1 MRMIRRDDELPVNML
16 YPHPDNPRK
25 DIGDISELTESIKA
39 NGLFQSLTVIKDGKG
54 LEAAHPGEDCDG
66 YTVIIGHR
74 RLAAA
79 KAAGLEYVPCNVAE
93 MTEQEQISTML
104 LENMQRNDLTVYE
117 QAQGFQ
123 MMLDLG
129 EDEQSIADKT
139 GFSKKTVKHRLKLLE
154 LDPEEFKKSQEKGA
168 TLDDYIELEKIHD
181 KDLKNKALKEIGT
194 QNFQWKVQNAI
205 NEEKREIN
213 KAMWESYLSR
223 KLERVEYTRDREFLS
238 KYPIPRTSELTEE
251 RKEEIEK
258 LIAIEQ
264 ETSAKPEI
272 YYMQDS
278 NGYIYIVGKMKDKSA
293 EQERQKKYDAQQ
305 ELYRRRKERIEP
317 IEKQAK
323 ELREKFIKD
332 WDGGKKE
339 LELIV
344 FEYLTSPYILN
355 YSEVDYEELADRM
368 GLKSII
374 ESEEDE
380 DEEHD
385 EPYERLAK
393 SPAYLEAVAKKPQK
407 VMLYL
412 LAGEYKGVNAVCCHD
427 YFGNHVKNQKLV
439 RWYNTLRRLG
449 YRISD
454 DEQALLDGTHECF
467 KEGEE

>member
-1 MRMIRRDDELPVNML
+1 MKMLRRDDELPIEL
-16 YPHPDNPRK
+16 LKPHPKNPRK
-25 DIGDISELTESIKA
+25 DVGDVTELAESIKA
-39 NGLFQSLTVIKDGKG
+39 NGIFQPLTVLSG
-54 LEAAHPGEDCDG
+54 DCIDG
-66 YTVIIGHR
+66 YTVVIGHR

-79 KAAGLEYVPCNVAE
+79 KLAGLKKVPCNVAE

-129 EDEQSIADKT
+129 ETEQSIAEKT

-154 LDPEEFKKSQEKGA
+154 LDPEEFKKAEEKGA

-194 QNFQWKVQNAI
+194 SNFQWKVQNAI
-205 NEEKREIN
+205 NEEKKEIN
-213 KAMWESYLSR
+213 KSMWDQYLKSR
-223 KLERVEYTRDREFLS
+223 LEEVACTTDREFLS
-238 KYPIPRTSELTEE
+238 KYPYIQTNELTDEK
-251 RKEEIEK
+251 KEEIEK
-258 LIAIEQ
+258 LIEIQ
-264 ETSAKPEI
+264 KETCPNKPEV

-278 NGYIYIVGKMKDKSA
+278 YGYIYIVGKMKDKSA
-293 EQERQKKYDAQQ
+293 EQEQQKKYDAQQ
-305 ELYRRRKERIEP
+305 ELYRRRKERIAP
-317 IEKQAK
+317 IEEQAQQ
-323 ELREKFIKD
+323 LREKFIND

-355 YSEVDYEELADRM
+355 YSEVDYEELAKRM
-368 GLKSII
+368 GLESII
-374 ESEEDE
+374 EPDEEDE
-380 DEEHD
+380 DEEYD
-385 EPYERLAK
+385 EPYELLAN
-393 SPAYLEAVAKKPQK
+393 SPKYLEAVAKKPQK
-407 VMLYL
+407 AMLYL
-412 LAGEYKGVNAVCCHD
+412 LANEYEGGNAVSCHD

-467 KEGEE
+467 KDEENENA

>member
-1 MRMIRRDDELPVNML
+1 MRMIRRDSELPIEL
-16 YPHPDNPRK
+16 LKPHPKNPRK
-25 DIGDISELTESIKA
+25 DVGDVTELAESIKA
-39 NGLFQSLTVIKDGKG
+39 NGIFQPLTVLSG
-54 LEAAHPGEDCDG
+54 DCIDG
-66 YTVIIGHR
+66 YTVVIGHR

-79 KAAGLEYVPCNVAE
+79 KLAGLKKVPCNVAE

-129 EDEQSIADKT
+129 ETEQSIAEKT

-154 LDPEEFKKSQEKGA
+154 LDPEEFKKAEEKGA

-181 KDLKNKALKEIGT
+181 KGLKNKALKEIGT
-194 QNFQWKVQNAI
+194 SNFRWKVQNAI

-223 KLERVEYTRDREFLS
+223 KLERVGYTRDREFLS
-238 KYPIPRTSELTEE
+238 KYPYVQTSELTDEI
-251 RKEEIEK
+251 KEGIEK
-258 LIAIEQ
+258 LIEIQ
-264 ETSAKPEI
+264 KETCPNKPEV
-272 YYMQDS
+272 YYMQDCY
-278 NGYIYIVGKMKDKSA
+278 GYIYIVGKMKDKSA
-293 EQERQKKYDAQQ
+293 ETARQAEYDAKQ
-305 ELYRRRKERIEP
+305 ELYRRRKERIAP
-317 IEKQAK
+317 IEEQAQQ
-323 ELREKFIKD
+323 LREKFIND

-344 FEYLTSPYILN
+344 FEYLTSSYILN
-355 YSEVDYEELADRM
+355 YSEVDYEGLAGRM
-368 GLKSII
+368 GLNDII
-374 ESEEDE
+374 DPDEEDEEDE
-380 DEEHD
+380 DT
-385 EPYERLAK
+385 EPYERLAN
-393 SPAYLEAVAKKPQK
+393 SPAYLEAIAKKPQK
-407 VMLYL
+407 AMLYL
-412 LAGEYKGVNAVCCHD
+412 LANEYEGGNAVCCHD

-467 KEGEE
+467 KDEENENE

>member
-1 MRMIRRDDELPVNML
+1 MRMLRRDDELPIEL
-16 YPHPDNPRK
+16 LKPHPKNPRK
-25 DIGDISELTESIKA
+25 DVGDVTELAESIKA
-39 NGLFQSLTVIKDGKG
+39 NGIFQPLTVLSGD
-54 LEAAHPGEDCDG
+54 AVDG

-79 KAAGLEYVPCNVAE
+79 KLAGLRTVPCNVAE
-93 MTEQEQISTML
+93 MTEQEQVSTML

-129 EDEQSIADKT
+129 ETEQSIAEKT
-139 GFSKKTVKHRLKLLE
+139 GFSKATVRHRVKLLE
-154 LDPEEFKKSQEKGA
+154 LDREEFEKSQEKGA
-168 TLDDYIELEKIHD
+168 TLADYIELEKIHD
-181 KDLKNKALKEIGT
+181 KELKNKALKEIGT

-213 KAMWESYLSR
+213 KAMWASYLSR
-223 KLERVEYTRDREFLS
+223 KLERVEYTSDREFLS
-238 KYPIPRTSELTEE
+238 KYPYTQTCELTED
-251 RKEEIEK
+251 KMEEIEK
-258 LIAIEQ
+258 LIEIQ
-264 ETSAKPEI
+264 KETCPNKPEV
-272 YYMQDS
+272 YYMLDS
-278 NGYIYIVGKMKDKSA
+278 YGYIYIVGKMKDKSA
-293 EQERQKKYDAQQ
+293 EQEQQKKYNAQQ

-317 IEKQAK
+317 IEQQAQ
-323 ELREKFIKD
+323 ELREKFISS

-344 FEYLTSPYILN
+344 YEYLTSPYILN

-368 GLKSII
+368 GLNDII
-374 ESEEDE
+374 DPDEEDE
-380 DEEHD
+380 EWEDTD
-385 EPYERLAK
+385 PQERLAY
-393 SPAYLEAVAKKPQK
+393 SPTYLEAIAKKPQK
-407 VMLYL
+407 AMLYL
-412 LAGEYKGVNAVCCHD
+412 LANEYEGGNAVCCHD

-467 KEGEE
+467 KEEEK

>member
-1 MRMIRRDDELPVNML
+1 MRMIRRDDELPVNMI

-139 GFSKKTVKHRLKLLE
+139 GLSKKTVKHRLKLLE
-154 LDPEEFKKSQEKGA
+154 LDPEKFKKSQEKGA

-194 QNFQWKVQNAI
+194 SNFQWKVQNAI
-205 NEEKREIN
+205 NEEKREVN
-213 KAMWESYLSR
+213 KAAWESYLSR

-238 KYPIPRTSELTEE
+238 KYPISQTSELTEE

-258 LIAIEQ
+258 LIAIE
-264 ETSAKPEI
+264 
-272 YYMQDS
+272 
-278 NGYIYIVGKMKDKSA
+278 
-293 EQERQKKYDAQQ
+293 
-305 ELYRRRKERIEP
+305 
-317 IEKQAK
+317 
-323 ELREKFIKD
+323 
-332 WDGGKKE
+332 
-339 LELIV
+339 
-344 FEYLTSPYILN
+344 
-355 YSEVDYEELADRM
+355 
-368 GLKSII
+368 
-374 ESEEDE
+374 
-380 DEEHD
+380 
-385 EPYERLAK
+385 
-393 SPAYLEAVAKKPQK
+393 
-407 VMLYL
+407 
-412 LAGEYKGVNAVCCHD
+412 
-427 YFGNHVKNQKLV
+427 
-439 RWYNTLRRLG
+439 
-449 YRISD
+449 
-454 DEQALLDGTHECF
+454 
-467 KEGEE
+467 